1 VGPRLNTARSCR
13 AEQFATNERV
23 GNVEGSV
30 TKLEQTVTALGS
42 DVTALKGTV
51 TAQGAAAAELKGT
64 VTAQGAAVAELK
76 GTVTALAQKAPK
88 LYNKKLSVGEQAIIA
103 RLDDK
108 YFEDLQNSRPHGEV
122 TLIRPGKLQRGGVP
136 TKHTFVVARALG
148 LGSED
153 DRKTIEAGMSPATR
167 SNQARP
173 DVFLYEEKVKMIK
186 IENAERQGAK
196 LSLAGLDKLVS
207 NQVTEL
213 VQTTRSLLGSLRRKT
228 GIGGED
234 HEEDETVPVLEFDE
248 VLPTPRLL
256 LLTLDD
262 VDTADKQEAVKQ
274 RITNEVQAWLARSL
288 AALAIKGGAHSVVG
302 GLDTFLDRV
311 RSWAKCVRAAQAG
324 ADDCLKVTDDIALKA
339 GFFKIAE
346 VAEDLP
352 TALAKI
358 VRSML
363 EDAVIL
369 ALRNSNRCGNF
380 PQDVGGAIGKIP
392 DRSTWRPGVY
402 ITFLYRVAL
411 KNKRVAT

>member
-1 VGPRLNTARSCR
+1 MGPRLNTARSCR

-64 VTAQGAAVAELK
+64 VTAQGAAAVELK
-76 GTVTALAQKAPK
+76 GTVTALAAQAQKAQKAVGK
-88 LYNKKLSVGEQAIIA
+88 LYNKELSAGEQAIIA

-108 YFEDLQNSRPHGEV
+108 YFEDLQNSRPLGEV
-122 TLIRPGKLQRGGVP
+122 TLIRPGRQQRGGVQ

-153 DRKTIEAGMSPATR
+153 DRKTIEAGMQPAGKKH
-167 SNQARP
+167 QARP

-186 IENAERQGAK
+186 TENAERRGAK
-196 LSLAGLDKLVS
+196 LSLAGLDELVS
-207 NQVTEL
+207 NQLTEI

-234 HEEDETVPVLEFDE
+234 HEEDETVPVLGFDE
-248 VLPTPRLL
+248 VLPSPRLL

-262 VDTADKQEAVKQ
+262 VDTADKRETVKR
-274 RITNEVQAWLARSL
+274 RITDEVQAWLARSL

-311 RSWAKCVRAAQAG
+311 RSWAKCVRAAEAG

-339 GFFKIAE
+339 GFFKVAE
-346 VAEDLP
+346 VP
-352 TALAKI
+352 
-358 VRSML
+358 S
-363 EDAVIL
+363 
-369 ALRNSNRCGNF
+369 
-380 PQDVGGAIGKIP
+380 
-392 DRSTWRPGVY
+392 
-402 ITFLYRVAL
+402 
-411 KNKRVAT
+411 